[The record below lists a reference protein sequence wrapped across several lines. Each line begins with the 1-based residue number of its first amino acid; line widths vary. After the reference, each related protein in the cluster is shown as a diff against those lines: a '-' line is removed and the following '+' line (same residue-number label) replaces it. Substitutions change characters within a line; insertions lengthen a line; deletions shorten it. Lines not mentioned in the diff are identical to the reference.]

1 MCFKTVITMNKIG
14 ILFMAVCL
22 LLSSCSYQQF
32 GAATTGSSLGGM
44 FGSSVGG
51 LMGGYRGHE
60 LGTVAGMATGA
71 AIGIAATSKKSKPA
85 KKEKEPEYYD
95 DYDSYEDYAAKP
107 SKKQRSAGTYNE
119 LNALS
124 IERIHFTDANNNQY
138 LEPDEHASL
147 VMAIYNR
154 GNETLYNIAPQVTCD
169 NKRIRISPTA
179 IVSELAPGQG
189 FRYRAEVIAS
199 NKLKEGVT
207 VFKVAFENGHD
218 PIVKKTFSIK
228 TAK

>member
-1 MCFKTVITMNKIG
+1 MRKIG
-14 ILFMAVCL
+14 ILLMATSL
-22 LLSSCSYQQF
+22 ILSSCSYQQF
-32 GAATTGSSLGGM
+32 GAAATGSSLGGM

-71 AIGIAATSKKSKPA
+71 AIGIAATSKRSKPE
-85 KKEKEPEYYD
+85 KQEKEREYYD
-95 DYDSYEDYAAKP
+95 DYDSYEDYAP
-107 SKKQRSAGTYNE
+107 QSSKKQRSVSSYNE

-124 IERIHFTDANNNQY
+124 IERIHFTDANKNQY
-138 LEPDEHASL
+138 LEPNEHASL
-147 VMAIYNR
+147 VMDIYNR
-154 GNETLYNIAPQVTCD
+154 GNETIYNIAPQISCD

-199 NKLKEGVT
+199 NKLKEGT
-207 VFKVAFENGHD
+207 TIFKVAFENGGE
-218 PIVKKTFSIK
+218 PILKKTFSIRTTK
-228 TAK
+228 